1 MGKQSGNQV
10 QQQNVLNR
18 NVMLVRFYHLYLP
31 NILSNYLI
39 FYQIK
44 SNRDETEVS
53 LRSMLFV
60 ASTISILLFAHH
72 SIYFLLNQINHK
84 LPKPQKARGIA

>member
-18 NVMLVRFYHLYLP
+18 NVTFVRFYHLYLP

-44 SNRDETEVS
+44 SNRDETKVS
-53 LRSMLFV
+53 LRNMLFV
-60 ASTISILLFAHH
+60 ASTISILLFAYH
-72 SIYFLLNQINHK
+72 SVYPAYLLFIK
-84 LPKPQKARGIA
+84 PKQP

>member
-18 NVMLVRFYHLYLP
+18 NVTFVRFYHLYLP

-44 SNRDETEVS
+44 SNRDETKVS
-53 LRSMLFV
+53 LRNMLFV

-72 SIYFLLNQINHK
+72 SVYPAYLHFIK
-84 LPKPQKARGIA
+84 PKQP